1 MRVMGIDPGL
11 TRLGY
16 GVVEARG
23 SKLIAIDGGCLS
35 TQPSAE
41 THVRLEVLFDGLSD
55 LLEEHRPDSVAVE
68 RVFFNLNAKTAVPVL
83 RASGVA
89 LLAAA
94 KSGCPV
100 FEYSPLEVKEAV
112 TGTGAATKEQVKY
125 MVSRL
130 LALSEAPAHLDHS
143 DALALAICHLHTRR
157 LRVVVGGH
165 A

>member
-11 TRLGY
+11 TRLGF

-23 SKLIAIDGGCLS
+23 SKLVAIGGGCLT
-35 TQPSAE
+35 TQPRDE
-41 THVRLEVLFDGLSD
+41 TSNRLETLFDGLCD
-55 LLEEHRPDSVAVE
+55 LLDEHRPESVAVE

-94 KSGCPV
+94 KSGCHV
-100 FEYSPLEVKEAV
+100 FEYSPLEVKQAV
-112 TGTGAATKEQVKY
+112 TGTGAASKEQVRF
-125 MVSRL
+125 MISRL
-130 LALSEAPAHLDHS
+130 LSLAEAPAHLDHS

-157 LRVVVGGH
+157 LRVVIGGS